1 MTICVNPECLTQ
13 NSQTSK
19 ICASCGSPLL
29 LKERYRPIQ
38 KIGEGGF
45 GRTFW
50 AIDEHIPSQP
60 GCVVKQLYLE
70 SDRSQSRDKKIE
82 LFRKE
87 AIRLDQLGKHPQI
100 PTLLAHFAQNQQLY
114 LVQELIEGHD
124 LAQELEQNG
133 TFREEQIW
141 ELLQSMLPL
150 LQFVHQRRVIHRDIK
165 PSNIMR
171 RQSDGQLILIDFG
184 IAKLISATSLQQTGT
199 MVGTPAYVAPEQLRG
214 KAMPASDLYSLGV
227 TCVHLLTNISSPLD
241 LYDIVEAR
249 WGWRDYLLPDNQ
261 VSDALGRIL
270 DKLLQDSLTKRYQT
284 ASEVEEVLRPPQA
297 MGKSAPKAIR
307 KVSPGPPQPHNH
319 LLTTVTYVKSL
330 LKLPETDLLPGASGL
345 NYSKLASL
353 LAWRRWE
360 AADLETW
367 SLLSQASGK
376 GLKGYLLAGDID
388 KIPCEDLQAIDRLWV
403 QRSGGRFGFTVQA
416 RIYGEVG
423 ENYVSFCDRVGWPV
437 HQPHKS
443 HRGLRFKLK
452 APPGHLPSRVWV
464 GGLKRWNHAEAMVA
478 KLTKCGIV

>member
-1 MTICVNPECLTQ
+1 MTICVNPECPSPQ
-13 NSQTSK
+13 NSPTSRF
-19 ICASCGSPLL
+19 CVSCGSPLL

-45 GRTFW
+45 GRTFL
-50 AIDEHIPSQP
+50 AIDEDIPSQP

-70 SDRSQSRDKKIE
+70 SDRGQSRDKKIE

-87 AIRLDQLGKHPQI
+87 AVRLDQLGKHPQI
-100 PTLLAHFAQNQQLY
+100 PTLLAHFEQNQQLY

-171 RQSDGQLILIDFG
+171 RHSNGQLLLIDFG
-184 IAKLISATSLQQTGT
+184 IAKLITATSLQQTGT

-214 KAMPASDLYSLGV
+214 KARPASDLYSLGV

-241 LYDIVEAR
+241 LYDIVEAK
-249 WGWRDYLLPDNQ
+249 WAWRDYLLPDNQ

-284 ASEVEEVLRPPQA
+284 ASEVEEVLKPPQTIA
-297 MGKSAPKAIR
+297 AIP
-307 KVSPGPPQPHNH
+307 KVSQKPVHPNH

-330 LKLPETDLLPGASGL
+330 LKPLENQVLPAESELD
-345 NYSKLASL
+345 YSKLASL
-353 LAWRRWE
+353 LVWKRWQ

-403 QRSGGRFGFTVQA
+403 ERSGGRFGFTVQA
-416 RIYGEVG
+416 QIYWQVG
-423 ENYVSFCDRVGWPV
+423 EDYLSFCDRVGWPV
-437 HQPHKS
+437 YQPHNS
-443 HRGLRFKLK
+443 HKGLRFNLK

-464 GGLKRWNHAEAMVA
+464 GGVKRWNHAEAMVA